1 VTAPLAD
8 ITVIEVDNYMAAPS
22 TGAILADMGAT
33 VIKVE
38 PLTGDPMRGIGRPAK
53 IEGNLAGYD
62 FGFDVDNRGKRSIAV
77 ALDTDEGATVVHR
90 LVEGAQ
96 VFLCNLLPR
105 RQARFGLDP
114 ETLMARNPALVHAT
128 LTGYGTNGPDAAR
141 PGYDVTAFFGRS
153 GLYDAMREGDD
164 GDVPMARPAQGDHTA
179 GLALL
184 GAILAAL
191 RVAERTGEGQVVETS
206 LYETAIWTQ
215 ATDFG
220 VTAVDQ
226 APVRR
231 RSRHQQ
237 LTPAANRYPCGD
249 GKWVVLNTLGP
260 NNFEQL
266 ARALGREDWLDE
278 PRYQDGKSRYRHMAE
293 LVDAIDGILAAKS
306 RDEWGEIF
314 DREGLV
320 WGPVLTL
327 DEVAR
332 DPQADAIGMFPEIEH
347 IERGRYRSVRAPMRF
362 RNLEVRPRSPA
373 PALGQHTR
381 EVLADAGFA
390 AEEIEQ
396 LIAARALGEG
406 ESGTG
411 A

>member
-1 VTAPLAD
+1 MTAPLAD

-53 IEGNLAGYD
+53 IEGDLQGYD

-77 ALDTDEGATVVHR
+77 ALDTEAGAAVVQR
-90 LVEGAQ
+90 LVEKAH

-105 RQARFGLDP
+105 RQQRFGLDP
-114 ETLMARNPALVHAT
+114 ETLMARNRALVHAT
-128 LTGYGTNGPDAAR
+128 LTGYGTNGPDAGR

-164 GDVPMARPAQGDHTA
+164 GEVPMARPAQGDHTT

-220 VTAVDQ
+220 VTAVDG

-231 RSRHQQ
+231 RARDQQ

-249 GKWVVLNTLGP
+249 GKWIVLNTLGP
-260 NNFEQL
+260 DGFEKL
-266 ARALGREDWLDE
+266 ARAVGKPEWLEE
-278 PRYQDGKSRYRHMAE
+278 PRFKDGKSRYQNMAD
-293 LVDAIDGILAAKS
+293 LVSLMDEVLATKS

-314 DREGLV
+314 DRAGLV

-327 DEVAR
+327 DEVSR
-332 DPQADAIGMFPEIEH
+332 DPQAEAIGMFPDLEH
-347 IERGRYRSVRAPMRF
+347 PARGRYRSVRAPMRF
-362 RNLEVRPRSPA
+362 RDLEVRPRGPA
-373 PALGQHTR
+373 PAIGEHTR
-381 EVLADAGFA
+381 AVLGDAGFA
-390 AEEIEQ
+390 AGEIDE
-396 LIAARALGEG
+396 LLAAGALGE
-406 ESGTG
+406 SG
-411 A
+411 

>member
-1 VTAPLAD
+1 MTAPLAD
-8 ITVIEVDNYMAAPS
+8 ITVIEVDSYMAAPS
-22 TGAILADMGAT
+22 TGAILADMGAR

-38 PLTGDPMRGIGRPAK
+38 PLGGDPMRGLNRPAK
-53 IEGNLAGYD
+53 VEGPLQGYD

-77 ALDTDEGATVVHR
+77 ALDTPDGAR
-90 LVEGAQ
+90 LVQRLVAGAQ
-96 VFLCNLLPR
+96 VFMCNLLPQ
-105 RQARFGLDP
+105 RQRRFGLDA
-114 ETLMARNPALVHAT
+114 ETLMGLNPALVHAT
-128 LTGYGTNGPDAAR
+128 LTGYGSNGPDAAR

-164 GDVPMARPAQGDHTA
+164 GEVPMARPAQGDHTA

-220 VTAVDQ
+220 TTAVDL

-231 RSRHQQ
+231 RSRHEQ
-237 LTPAANRYPCGD
+237 LAPAANRYPCGD

-260 NNFEQL
+260 DAFTKL
-266 ARALGREDWLDE
+266 ARALERPEWLED
-278 PRYQDGKSRYRHMAE
+278 PRYKDPRGRYRHMAE
-293 LVDAIDGILAAKS
+293 LVDAIDEILAARS

-327 DEVAR
+327 DEVPR
-332 DPQADAIGMFPEIEH
+332 DRQAEAIGMFPEIEH
-347 IERGRYRSVRAPMRF
+347 PERGRYRSVRAPMRF
-362 RNLEVRPRSPA
+362 ARAEVRPRGPA
-373 PALGQHTR
+373 PEVGEHTR
-381 EVLADAGFA
+381 AVLEEAGLPAAEIDGLFA
-390 AEEIEQ
+390 AGVIGG
-396 LIAARALGEG
+396 R
-406 ESGTG
+406 
-411 A
+411 

>member
-22 TGAILADMGAT
+22 TGAVLADMGAR

-53 IEGNLAGYD
+53 VDGELKGYD
-62 FGFDVDNRGKRSIAV
+62 FGFDVDNRGKHSIAV
-77 ALDTDEGATVVHR
+77 ALDTEAGAAVVRR
-90 LVEGAQ
+90 LVARAQ
-96 VFLCNLLPR
+96 VFMCNLLPQ
-105 RQARFGLDP
+105 RQKRFALDP
-114 ETLMARNPALVHAT
+114 ETLMALNPALVHAT
-128 LTGYGTNGPDAAR
+128 LTGYGSNGPDAAR

-153 GLYDAMREGDD
+153 GLYDAMREGDN
-164 GDVPMARPAQGDHTA
+164 GEVPMARPAQGDHTA

-191 RVAERTGEGQVVETS
+191 RLAERSGEGQVVETS
-206 LYETAIWTQ
+206 LYESAIWTQ

-231 RSRHQQ
+231 RARHQQ

-260 NNFEQL
+260 DSFEKL
-266 ARALGREDWLDE
+266 ARALGREDWLDD
-278 PRYQDGKSRYRHMAE
+278 PRFRDGKGRYHHMSE
-293 LVDAIDGILAAKS
+293 LVDAIDEILSARS

-314 DREGLV
+314 DRGGLV

-327 DEVAR
+327 DEVSR
-332 DPQADAIGMFPEIEH
+332 DRQAEAIGMFPTIEH
-347 IERGRYRSVRAPMRF
+347 PAFGAYRSVRAPMRF
-362 RNLEVRPRSPA
+362 RSADVRPRGPA
-373 PALGQHTR
+373 PGVGQHTR
-381 EVLADAGFA
+381 QVLGEVGYSAD
-390 AEEIEQ
+390 EIDRLFEGG
-396 LIAARALGEG
+396 ALGG
-406 ESGTG
+406 S
-411 A
+411 